1 MKFLLGFA
9 VGLGL
14 GLLFAPASGE
24 ETRRRLISKM
34 ENKTRG
40 KATGIADISQEKA
53 GQVGEDIGR
62 RVAEAAVQAVKD
74 DLLSDKGKT
83 A

>member
-9 VGLGL
+9 IGLGL
-14 GLLFAPASGE
+14 AVLFAPASGE
-24 ETRRRLISKM
+24 ETRQRLISKV
-34 ENKTRG
+34 ENKTRE
-40 KATGIADISQEKA
+40 KAMEIANISQEKA

-62 RVAEAAVQAVKD
+62 RVTEAAVQAVKEN
-74 DLLSDKGKT
+74 LISDQGKT